1 MLKRSILQ
9 KVRRINLTN
18 FINTYLPNVVANW
31 EGDNGFVVAIW
42 QTLYMTFV
50 SAVFAGIFGIILG
63 ILLVVTTD
71 DGITPHKNFYNIL
84 DKLVNLFRSIPFVI
98 LLAVIGP
105 FTKLVVGQ
113 TIGPKGALV
122 PLIIGTAPF
131 FARQVQLALVEV
143 DHGVIEAAEAMGL
156 SPLKIIFR
164 VYLKEGLPEL
174 IRSGTFTIIS
184 LIGLTAMAGAVGG
197 GGLGNMAIAVGY
209 QRFENDVT
217 IISMVFILILV
228 FIIQG
233 IGDLLVR
240 KLEH

>member
-1 MLKRSILQ
+1 MWQTISSWM
-9 KVRRINLTN
+9 
-18 FINTYLPNVVANW
+18 PNVVANW
-31 EGDNGFVVAIW
+31 SGDNGFEIAIY

-50 SAVFAGIFGIILG
+50 SAVFAGILGLILG
-63 ILLVVTTD
+63 VALLITDEQGIL
-71 DGITPHKNFYNIL
+71 PQKHFYYIL
-84 DKLVNLFRSIPFVI
+84 DKLVNLFRSIPFII

-113 TIGPKGALV
+113 TIGPTGALV
-122 PLIIGTAPF
+122 PLIVGTAPF

-143 DHGVIEAAEAMGL
+143 DPGIIEAAQAMGL
-156 SPLKIIFR
+156 SPWQIIYH

-174 IRSGTFTIIS
+174 IRSATLTLIS

-217 IISMVFILILV
+217 IVSMILILILV
-228 FIIQG
+228 FIVQG
-233 IGDLLVR
+233 IGDFAVR
-240 KLEH
+240 KLQH

>member
-1 MLKRSILQ
+1 M
-9 KVRRINLTN
+9 TN

>member
-1 MLKRSILQ
+1 M
-9 KVRRINLTN
+9 TN

-50 SAVFAGIFGIILG
+50 SAIFAGIFGIILG

-71 DGITPHKNFYNIL
+71 DGITPHKNFYNVL

-156 SPLKIIFR
+156 SPMKIIFR

-174 IRSGTFTIIS
+174 IRSGTFTTIS

-217 IISMVFILILV
+217 IVSMIFILILV

>member
-1 MLKRSILQ
+1 M
-9 KVRRINLTN
+9 TN

-50 SAVFAGIFGIILG
+50 SAIFAGIFGIILG

-71 DGITPHKNFYNIL
+71 DGITPHKTFYNVL

-105 FTKLVVGQ
+105 FTKLIVGQ

-156 SPLKIIFR
+156 SPIKIIFR

-174 IRSGTFTIIS
+174 IRSGTFTTIS

-217 IISMVFILILV
+217 IVSMIFILILV
-228 FIIQG
+228 FVIQG

>member
-1 MLKRSILQ
+1 MWQTISSWM
-9 KVRRINLTN
+9 
-18 FINTYLPNVVANW
+18 PNVVANW
-31 EGDNGFVVAIW
+31 SGDNGFEIAIY

-50 SAVFAGIFGIILG
+50 SAVFAGILGLILG
-63 ILLVVTTD
+63 VALLITDEQGIL
-71 DGITPHKNFYNIL
+71 PQKHFYYIL

-113 TIGPKGALV
+113 TIGPTGALV
-122 PLIIGTAPF
+122 PLIVGTAPF

-143 DHGVIEAAEAMGL
+143 DPGIIEAAQAMGL
-156 SPLKIIFR
+156 SPWQIIYH

-174 IRSGTFTIIS
+174 IRSATLTLIS

-217 IISMVFILILV
+217 IVSMILILILV
-228 FIIQG
+228 FIVQG
-233 IGDLLVR
+233 IGDFAVR
-240 KLEH
+240 KLQH

>member
-1 MLKRSILQ
+1 MVKL
-9 KVRRINLTN
+9 
-18 FINTYLPNVVANW
+18 INTWMPNVVANW
-31 EGDNGFVVAIW
+31 SGDNGFEVAIY
-42 QTLYMTFV
+42 QTLYMTFI
-50 SAVFAGIFGIILG
+50 SAIFAGILGIILG
-63 ILLVVTTD
+63 IALLVTD
-71 DGITPHKNFYNIL
+71 ANGILPHKRLYYVL
-84 DKLVNLFRSIPFVI
+84 DKLVNLFRSIPFVV

-105 FTKLVVGQ
+105 FTKLSVGQ

-143 DHGVIEAAEAMGL
+143 DPGIIEAAQAMGL
-156 SPLKIIFR
+156 SPWQIIYH

-174 IRSGTFTIIS
+174 IRSATLTLIS

-217 IISMVFILILV
+217 IVSMILILILV
-228 FIIQG
+228 FIVQG
-233 IGDLLVR
+233 IGDFAVK
-240 KLEH
+240 KLQH

>member
-1 MLKRSILQ
+1 MWQTISSWM
-9 KVRRINLTN
+9 
-18 FINTYLPNVVANW
+18 PNVVANW
-31 EGDNGFVVAIW
+31 SGDNGFEIAIY

-50 SAVFAGIFGIILG
+50 SAVFAGILGLILG
-63 ILLVVTTD
+63 VALLITDEQGIL
-71 DGITPHKNFYNIL
+71 PQKHFYYIL

-113 TIGPKGALV
+113 TIGPTGALV
-122 PLIIGTAPF
+122 PLIVGTAPF

-143 DHGVIEAAEAMGL
+143 DPGIIEAAQAMGL
-156 SPLKIIFR
+156 SPWQIIYH

-174 IRSGTFTIIS
+174 IRSATLTLIS
-184 LIGLTAMAGAVGG
+184 LIGLTALAGAVGG

-217 IISMVFILILV
+217 IVSMILILILV
-228 FIIQG
+228 FIVQG
-233 IGDLLVR
+233 IGDFAVR
-240 KLEH
+240 KLQH

>member
-1 MLKRSILQ
+1 MS
-9 KVRRINLTN
+9 N
-18 FINTYLPNVVANW
+18 FINTVFPNVVANW
-31 EGDNGFVVAIW
+31 SGDNGFVVAIW

-50 SAVFAGIFGIILG
+50 SAVFAGVIGIILG
-63 ILLVVTTD
+63 ILLVITAE
-71 DGITPHKNFYNIL
+71 DGITPNKVFYQIL
-84 DKLVNLFRSIPFVI
+84 DKLVNLFRSIPFII

-105 FTKLVVGQ
+105 FTKLIVGQ
-113 TIGPKGALV
+113 TIGPEGALV
-122 PLIIGTAPF
+122 PLVVGTAPF

-156 SPLKIIFR
+156 SPMKIIFR

-174 IRSGTFTIIS
+174 IRSGTLTTIS

-197 GGLGNMAIAVGY
+197 GGLGNMAISVGY

-217 IISMVFILILV
+217 IVSMLLILV
-228 FIIQG
+228 LVFVIQG
-233 IGDLLVR
+233 IGDFAVR

>member
-1 MLKRSILQ
+1 MWQTISSWM
-9 KVRRINLTN
+9 
-18 FINTYLPNVVANW
+18 PNVVANW
-31 EGDNGFVVAIW
+31 SGDNGFEIAIY

-50 SAVFAGIFGIILG
+50 SAVFAGILGLILG
-63 ILLVVTTD
+63 VALLITDEQGIL
-71 DGITPHKNFYNIL
+71 PQKHFYYIL

-113 TIGPKGALV
+113 TIGPTGALV
-122 PLIIGTAPF
+122 PLIVGTAPF

-143 DHGVIEAAEAMGL
+143 DPGIIEAAQAMGL
-156 SPLKIIFR
+156 SPWQIIYH

-174 IRSGTFTIIS
+174 IRSATLTLIS

-217 IISMVFILILV
+217 IVSMVLILILV
-228 FIIQG
+228 FIVQG
-233 IGDLLVR
+233 IGDFAVR
-240 KLEH
+240 KLQH

>member
-1 MLKRSILQ
+1 MS
-9 KVRRINLTN
+9 N
-18 FINTYLPNVVANW
+18 FINTVFPNVVANW
-31 EGDNGFVVAIW
+31 SGDNGFVVAIW

-50 SAVFAGIFGIILG
+50 SAVFAGIIGIILG
-63 ILLVVTTD
+63 ILLVITAE
-71 DGITPHKNFYNIL
+71 DGITPNKVFYQIL
-84 DKLVNLFRSIPFVI
+84 DKLVNLFRSIPFII

-113 TIGPKGALV
+113 TIGPEGALV
-122 PLIIGTAPF
+122 PLVVGTAPF

-156 SPLKIIFR
+156 SPMKIIFR

-174 IRSGTFTIIS
+174 IRSGTLTTIS

-197 GGLGNMAIAVGY
+197 GGLGNMAISVGY

-217 IISMVFILILV
+217 IVSMLLILV
-228 FIIQG
+228 LVFVIQG
-233 IGDLLVR
+233 IGDFAVR

>member
-1 MLKRSILQ
+1 MWQTISSWM
-9 KVRRINLTN
+9 
-18 FINTYLPNVVANW
+18 PNVVANW
-31 EGDNGFVVAIW
+31 SGDNGFEIAIY

-50 SAVFAGIFGIILG
+50 SAVFAGILGLILG
-63 ILLVVTTD
+63 VALLITDEQGIL
-71 DGITPHKNFYNIL
+71 PQKHFYYIL

-113 TIGPKGALV
+113 TIGPTGALV
-122 PLIIGTAPF
+122 PLIVGTAPF

-143 DHGVIEAAEAMGL
+143 DSGIIEAAQAMGL
-156 SPLKIIFR
+156 SPWQIIYH
-164 VYLKEGLPEL
+164 VYLREGLPEL
-174 IRSGTFTIIS
+174 IRSATLTLIS

-217 IISMVFILILV
+217 IVSMILILILV
-228 FIIQG
+228 FIVQG
-233 IGDLLVR
+233 IGDFAVR
-240 KLEH
+240 KLQH

>member
-1 MLKRSILQ
+1 
-9 KVRRINLTN
+9 
-18 FINTYLPNVVANW
+18 VANW

-42 QTLYMTFV
+42 QTLYMTVV
-50 SAVFAGIFGIILG
+50 SAVFAGIIGIILG
-63 ILLVVTTD
+63 ILLVVTAE
-71 DGITPHKNFYNIL
+71 DGITPHKTFYTVL
-84 DKLVNLFRSIPFVI
+84 DKLVNLFRSIPFII

-105 FTKLVVGQ
+105 FTKLIVGQ
-113 TIGPKGALV
+113 TIGPEGALV
-122 PLIIGTAPF
+122 PLIVGTAPF

-156 SPLKIIFR
+156 SPMQIIFR

-174 IRSGTFTIIS
+174 IRSGTLTTIS

-217 IISMVFILILV
+217 FVSMIFILILV

-233 IGDLLVR
+233 IGDFAVR

>member
-1 MLKRSILQ
+1 MSDFLNR
-9 KVRRINLTN
+9 
-18 FINTYLPNVVANW
+18 FLPNVVANW
-31 EGDNGFVVAIW
+31 SGDNGFVTAIW

-50 SAVFAGIFGIILG
+50 SAVFAGVFGIILG
-63 ILLVVTTD
+63 ILLVITAE
-71 DGITPHKNFYNIL
+71 DGITPNKPFYRIL
-84 DKLVNLFRSIPFVI
+84 DWLVNLFRSIPFII

-105 FTKLVVGQ
+105 FTKLIVGQ
-113 TIGPKGALV
+113 TIGPEGALV

-143 DHGVIEAAEAMGL
+143 DPGVIEAAEAMGL
-156 SPLKIIFR
+156 SPMKIIFR

-174 IRSGTFTIIS
+174 IRSGTLTTIS

-197 GGLGNMAIAVGY
+197 GGLGNMAISVGY

-217 IISMVFILILV
+217 IVSMLLILVLV

-233 IGDLLVR
+233 IGDYAVR

>member
-1 MLKRSILQ
+1 MSH
-9 KVRRINLTN
+9 
-18 FINTYLPNVVANW
+18 FFNTYFPNVVANW
-31 EGDNGFVVAIW
+31 YGDNGFVTSIW
-42 QTLYMTFV
+42 QTLYMTV
-50 SAVFAGIFGIILG
+50 ISAIFAGVIGIILG
-63 ILLVVTTD
+63 ILLVTTAQ
-71 DGITPHKNFYNIL
+71 DGITPHKAFYETL

-143 DHGVIEAAEAMGL
+143 DKGVIEAAEAMGL
-156 SPLKIIFR
+156 SPMQIIFR

-174 IRSGTFTIIS
+174 IRSGTLTTIS

-197 GGLGNMAIAVGY
+197 GGLGNMAISVGY

-217 IISMVFILILV
+217 FVSMIFILILV

-233 IGDLLVR
+233 IGDFAVK

>member
-1 MLKRSILQ
+1 M
-9 KVRRINLTN
+9 TN

-50 SAVFAGIFGIILG
+50 SAIFAGIFGIILG

-71 DGITPHKNFYNIL
+71 DGITPHKNFYNVL

-156 SPLKIIFR
+156 SPMKIIFR

-174 IRSGTFTIIS
+174 IRSGTFTTIS

-217 IISMVFILILV
+217 IVSMIFILILV

-233 IGDLLVR
+233 IGDLMVR

>member
-1 MLKRSILQ
+1 MWQTISSWM
-9 KVRRINLTN
+9 
-18 FINTYLPNVVANW
+18 PNVVANW
-31 EGDNGFVVAIW
+31 SGDNGFEISIC

-50 SAVFAGIFGIILG
+50 SAVFAGILGLVLGVALLITDEQG
-63 ILLVVTTD
+63 IL
-71 DGITPHKNFYNIL
+71 HQKHFYYIL

-113 TIGPKGALV
+113 TIGPTGALV
-122 PLIIGTAPF
+122 PLIVGTAPF

-143 DHGVIEAAEAMGL
+143 DPGIIEATQAMGL
-156 SPLKIIFR
+156 SPWQIIYH
-164 VYLKEGLPEL
+164 VYLKEGMPEL
-174 IRSGTFTIIS
+174 IRSATLTLIS

-217 IISMVFILILV
+217 IVSMILILILV
-228 FIIQG
+228 FIVQG
-233 IGDLLVR
+233 IGDFVVR
-240 KLEH
+240 KLQH

>member
-1 MLKRSILQ
+1 MWQTISSWM
-9 KVRRINLTN
+9 
-18 FINTYLPNVVANW
+18 PNVVANW
-31 EGDNGFVVAIW
+31 SGDNGFEIAIY

-50 SAVFAGIFGIILG
+50 SAVFAGILGLILG
-63 ILLVVTTD
+63 VALLITDEQGIL
-71 DGITPHKNFYNIL
+71 PQKHFYYIL

-113 TIGPKGALV
+113 TIGPTGALV
-122 PLIIGTAPF
+122 PLIVGTAPF

-143 DHGVIEAAEAMGL
+143 DPGIIEAAQAMGL
-156 SPLKIIFR
+156 SPWQIIYH

-174 IRSGTFTIIS
+174 IRSATLTLIS

-217 IISMVFILILV
+217 IVSMILILILV
-228 FIIQG
+228 FIVQG
-233 IGDLLVR
+233 IGDFVVR
-240 KLEH
+240 KLQH

>member
-1 MLKRSILQ
+1 MWQTISSWM
-9 KVRRINLTN
+9 
-18 FINTYLPNVVANW
+18 PNVVANW
-31 EGDNGFVVAIW
+31 SGDNGFEIAIY

-50 SAVFAGIFGIILG
+50 SAVFAGILGLILG
-63 ILLVVTTD
+63 VALLITDEQGIL
-71 DGITPHKNFYNIL
+71 PQKHFYYIL

-113 TIGPKGALV
+113 TIGPTGALV
-122 PLIIGTAPF
+122 PLIVGTAPF

-143 DHGVIEAAEAMGL
+143 DPGIIESAQAMGL
-156 SPLKIIFR
+156 SPWQIIYH

-174 IRSGTFTIIS
+174 IRSATLTLIS

-217 IISMVFILILV
+217 IVSMILILILV
-228 FIIQG
+228 FIVQG
-233 IGDLLVR
+233 IGDFAVR
-240 KLEH
+240 KLQH